1 MLGKSSTGSPDPPEV
16 PMIQP
21 TTLLA
26 DALANHLIDNFS
38 RAFGGST
45 PYHADVLGE
54 AARLVIERIS
64 LSDALY
70 HTAEHTALVTTVAQD
85 ILRGHRLSQDVSPE
99 MWMHV
104 TLAALP
110 HDIGYVRGICRGDTA
125 NHCVI
130 DERGTMIELPR
141 GASDAFLAPYHV
153 ERSKI
158 FVRERFVRH
167 AFIDAERLASNIE
180 LTRFPVPND
189 DDHLAT
195 DTEAAL
201 VRAADLIGQLGD
213 SLYPRK
219 LNALFHEF
227 AEIGVNRLLA
237 YETPADVA
245 DHYPAFFWAK
255 VEPFLGEAIHALGL
269 TAEGRHWLAS
279 LYSNVCVI
287 EHGRRSI
294 GPAPS
299 SSSEPGRP
307 VGLVL
312 REFPLRPRRPGEPG

>member
-1 MLGKSSTGSPDPPEV
+1 
-16 PMIQP
+16 MIQP

-26 DALANHLIDNFS
+26 DALASNLMHNFD
-38 RAFGGST
+38 RAFGKST
-45 PYHADVLGE
+45 PYHSDLLGE

-85 ILRGHRLSQDVSPE
+85 ILRGLRLRQAVPPE

-104 TLAALP
+104 TLAALA
-110 HDIGYVRGICRGDTA
+110 HDIGYVRGICQGDTA
-125 NHCVI
+125 TRCVI
-130 DERGTMIELPR
+130 DEAGATIELPR

-158 FVRERFVRH
+158 FVKERFVRH
-167 AFIDAERLASNIE
+167 ELVDADRLARNIE

-189 DDHLAT
+189 DDHMAT
-195 DTEAAL
+195 DTEAAM

-213 SLYPRK
+213 PLYPRK

-227 AEIGVNRLLA
+227 TEIGVNRVLG

-245 DHYPAFFWAK
+245 DRYPLFFWSK
-255 VEPFLGEAIHALGL
+255 VEPFLGEAVHALGL
-269 TAEGRHWLAS
+269 TAEGRQWLAS
-279 LYSNVCVI
+279 LYSHVCVI
-287 EHGRRSI
+287 EHGRRTV

-299 SSSEPGRP
+299 PTSEPEQRP
-307 VGLVL
+307 GLVV
-312 REFPLRPRRPGEPG
+312 REFPRPPLPA

>member
-1 MLGKSSTGSPDPPEV
+1 
-16 PMIQP
+16 MIQP

-26 DALANHLIDNFS
+26 DALASNLTHNFT

-45 PYHADVLGE
+45 PYHVDLLGE

-85 ILRGHRLSQDVSPE
+85 ILRGLRLSQDVSPE

-104 TLAALP
+104 TLAALA
-110 HDIGYVRGICRGDTA
+110 HDIGYVRGICQGDTTSR
-125 NHCVI
+125 CVI
-130 DERGTMIELPR
+130 DEAGNTIELPR

-158 FVRERFVRH
+158 FVKERFVRH
-167 AFIDAERLASNIE
+167 ERVDADRLARNIE

-189 DDHLAT
+189 DDHMAT
-195 DTEAAL
+195 DTEAAM

-213 SLYPRK
+213 PLYPRK

-227 AEIGVNRLLA
+227 TEIGVNRVLD

-245 DHYPAFFWAK
+245 DRYPMFFWSK
-255 VEPFLGEAIHALGL
+255 VEPFLGEAVHALGL
-269 TAEGRHWLAS
+269 TAEGRQWLAS
-279 LYSNVCVI
+279 LYSHVCVI
-287 EHGRRSI
+287 EHGRRSV

-299 SSSEPGRP
+299 PAPDAGSRS
-307 VGLVL
+307 GLVV
-312 REFPLRPRRPGEPG
+312 REFPRTSVRG

>member
-1 MLGKSSTGSPDPPEV
+1 
-16 PMIQP
+16 MIQS

-26 DALANHLIDNFS
+26 DALASQLMQTFD
-38 RAFGGST
+38 RAFGSST
-45 PYHADVLGE
+45 PYHSAVLGE

-85 ILRGHRLSQDVSPE
+85 ILRGQRLSQHISPD
-99 MWMHV
+99 MWVHV
-104 TLAALP
+104 TLAALT
-110 HDIGYVRGICRGDTA
+110 HDIGYVRGICQGDTS
-125 NHCVI
+125 NRCVI
-130 DERGTMIELPR
+130 DEDGATIELPR

-158 FVRERFVRH
+158 FVRERFVGH
-167 AFIDAERLASNIE
+167 ALVDAERLARSIE

-213 SLYPRK
+213 PLYPRK

-227 AEIGVNRLLA
+227 AELGLNRVLG

-245 DHYPAFFWAK
+245 DRYPPFFWSK
-255 VEPFLGEAIHALGL
+255 VEPFLGGAVHALSL
-269 TAEGRHWLAS
+269 TAEGRVWLAS
-279 LYSNVCVI
+279 LYSHVFVI
-287 EHGRRSI
+287 EHGRRSV

-299 SSSEPGRP
+299 PMPESERLI
-307 VGLVL
+307 GLVV
-312 REFPLRPRRPGEPG
+312 REFPRRS